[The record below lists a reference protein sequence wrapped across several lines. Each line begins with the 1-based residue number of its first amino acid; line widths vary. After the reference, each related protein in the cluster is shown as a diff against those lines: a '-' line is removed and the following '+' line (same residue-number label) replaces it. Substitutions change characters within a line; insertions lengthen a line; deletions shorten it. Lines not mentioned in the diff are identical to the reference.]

1 MSSTEFF
8 PIRSISVPFHVI
20 VDPINR
26 FLSGSSVFFIAIPGS
41 PPLLFGSSASNWRL
55 TVFGNRVLSLA
66 HLTGFGSFF
75 FCGALPSFS
84 GFRLVAAR
92 RGRRHIIKMEAN
104 QRQSLR
110 RYTPTESRGE
120 ATDEE
125 KKRRP
130 RRRRGPTKKKEKI
143 YMEGNSKKKLTKRK
157 MVGGRHG
164 RHAL

>member
-55 TVFGNRVLSLA
+55 TVLGNRVLSLA

-75 FCGALPSFS
+75 FFAEHYRVLA
-84 GFRLVAAR
+84 GF
-92 RGRRHIIKMEAN
+92 G
-104 QRQSLR
+104 SLR
-110 RYTPTESRGE
+110 RDAGGVTSSKWRPTNVKAFGDTHRPKV
-120 ATDEE
+120 EE
-125 KKRRP
+125 KQQ
-130 RRRRGPTKKKEKI
+130 TKKRKGARE
-143 YMEGNSKKKLTKRK
+143 EDGDPQKKKKKYIWKETVKRN
-157 MVGGRHG
+157 
-164 RHAL
+164 